1 MNAVLTPASE
11 AEIAEII
18 VTAKADKTPLEIVG
32 GGTRSGLGRPV
43 QAAKTLSLSVLSG
56 ISLYEPGALT
66 LVAKAGTPLAE
77 IERVL
82 AEQGQRLPF
91 EPMDHRALFA
101 TTGEPT
107 IGAIVAANIS
117 GPRRIQ
123 AGACRDALLG
133 VRFVNGHGE
142 IIKSGGRVMKN
153 VTGLDL
159 VKLLAGSFGTL
170 GVLSEVSFKVL
181 PINEREATLAIKGLA
196 LEQAIGVLSAALT
209 SPFEVSGAAYLPP
222 GENEKPDAKPSMTL
236 LRVEGFASQ
245 VDYRL
250 DRLKETVAAGL
261 DVSVIKG
268 KAHDALWC
276 SVRDVEIFQGTDH
289 CVWKLSVKPG
299 DAPAIGNALQ
309 AEIDATMLFDWGG
322 GLIWLGVDDQK
333 TAGAEIIRSIVGQYG
348 GHATLVRAPDA
359 LRLAI
364 APFQPQAKRIAELC
378 AAIREKFD
386 PAGILNPGRMSA

>member
-11 AEIAEII
+11 AQIAEII
-18 VTAKADKTPLEIVG
+18 VKAKTDKTALEIVG
-32 GGTRSGLGRPV
+32 GGTRLGLGRPV
-43 QAAKTLSLSVLSG
+43 QAAKTLSLSALSG
-56 ISLYEPGALT
+56 ISFYEPGALT
-66 LVAKAGTPLAE
+66 LVAKAGTPLAQ
-77 IERVL
+77 IERAL
-82 AEQGQRLPF
+82 TKEGQRLPF
-91 EPMDHRALFA
+91 EPMDHRALLGSK
-101 TTGEPT
+101 GEPT
-107 IGAIVAANIS
+107 IGAMVAANIS

-133 VRFVNGHGE
+133 VRFVNGNGE

-159 VKLLAGSFGTL
+159 VKLLAGSYGTL
-170 GVLSEVSFKVL
+170 GALSEVSFKVL
-181 PINEREATLAIKGLA
+181 PINEREATLAIEGLS

-209 SPFEVSGAAYLPP
+209 SPFEVTGAAYLPQC
-222 GENEKPDAKPSMTL
+222 ERASQTL

-245 VDYRL
+245 LDYRL
-250 DRLKETVAAGL
+250 ERLRETVAAGF

-268 KAHDALWC
+268 KAHDALWR
-276 SVRDVEIFQGTDH
+276 SVRDVEIFECTDH

-299 DAPAIGNALQ
+299 DAPAIAKVISDR
-309 AEIDATMLFDWGG
+309 IDATMLFDWGG
-322 GLIWLGVDDQK
+322 GLIWAGVNDQK

-364 APFQPQAKRIAELC
+364 SPFQPQTGRIKELS
-378 AAIREKFD
+378 AAIRQKFD
-386 PAGILNPGRMSA
+386 PDGILNPGRMSA